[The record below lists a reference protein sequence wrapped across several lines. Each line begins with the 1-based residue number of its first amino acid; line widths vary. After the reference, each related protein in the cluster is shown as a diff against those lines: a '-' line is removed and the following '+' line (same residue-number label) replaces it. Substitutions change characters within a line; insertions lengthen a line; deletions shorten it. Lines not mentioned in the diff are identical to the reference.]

1 MKTSLQ
7 TTVLAS
13 LLALAAPA
21 WAAPSAPAPA
31 QASPP
36 QSASADV
43 MELARWIKDSGD
55 NMRLPFLLVDK
66 VNAQVHVFDPDGKL
80 RGSAPALLGMARG
93 DRLLAP
99 NGATLKQM
107 RPFERITPAGRFV
120 SRLSIDDEGKELLVM
135 DYAAAISL
143 HPVIKGTPEERR
155 AERLGSP
162 TSQDNRISYGCINV
176 PKAFYSNSVRPT
188 FAGTRGVVYVL
199 PEMGPVSA
207 VFGTRFAPAL
217 ASRATGSA
225 QSRAAP

>member
-7 TTVLAS
+7 TTVLVS
-13 LLALAAPA
+13 LFALATSVL
-21 WAAPSAPAPA
+21 AAPSAPAAA
-31 QASPP
+31 QDSLSQPP
-36 QSASADV
+36 SAEV

-66 VNAQVHVFDPDGKL
+66 VSAQVHVFDADGKL
-80 RGSAPALLGMARG
+80 RGSAPALLGLARG

-162 TSQDNRISYGCINV
+162 TAQDNRISYGCINV
-176 PKAFYSNSVRPT
+176 PTAFYSNSVRPT

-199 PEMGPVSA
+199 PEMGSA
-207 VFGTRFAPAL
+207 SALFGMRPASAI
-217 ASRATGSA
+217 ASRATASA
-225 QSRAAP
+225 QVRSAP